1 MGNILK
7 LNRDESLELIQQLSD
22 DISNDYNI
30 SCHMNNH
37 MDTLSAATYSN
48 DKNTAYETEIGISEI
63 YNARNKFLPFISPK
77 IQDEDF
83 ARIILNMY
91 HEEMHIIQKNQ
102 IFQKERLS
110 DNEKAQ
116 LLSEI
121 ACMGDTDY
129 YLSNYKYSANEIQA
143 EQYGIMKCYEYLY
156 NKFQWTNPKQLE
168 FIVLNV
174 VNDKMMNY
182 TYFVS
187 RKEPFTSL
195 SGVNEAFN
203 KAYVQSFKELRTF
216 FIWMH
221 AENDIVKQ
229 YMQKHDEARDLW
241 NYVIDLSVQDP
252 LGQDACIAATVAKIN
267 KSVIVNRP
275 GLSDDDFSYSVIKQK
290 CSQRIRDAE
299 ELVRDIILSDI
310 HEDEYQ
316 T

>member
-1 MGNILK
+1 MDENNNAVSINI
-7 LNRDESLELIQQLSD
+7 
-22 DISNDYNI
+22 
-30 SCHMNNH
+30 
-37 MDTLSAATYSN
+37 
-48 DKNTAYETEIGISEI
+48 GVSEI
-63 YNARNKFLPFISPK
+63 YNAKNKFLPFVSPK

-91 HEEMHIIQKNQ
+91 HEEMHVIQKNQ
-102 IFQKERLS
+102 MFQKERLS

-129 YLSNYKYSANEIQA
+129 YLSNYKYNTNEIQA

-156 NKFQWTNPKQLE
+156 NKFQWADPGQLE
-168 FIVLNV
+168 SIVLNV
-174 VNDKMMNY
+174 VNDKMINY

-187 RKEPFTSL
+187 QREPFTSL

-221 AENDIVKQ
+221 AENDAVKQ
-229 YMQKHDEARDLW
+229 YMQKHDEARGLW
-241 NYVIDLSVQDP
+241 NYVTDPRTQDP
-252 LGQDACIAATVAKIN
+252 LGQDACVAATVAKID
-267 KSVIVNRP
+267 KSVTVNRP
-275 GLSDDDFSYSVIKQK
+275 GLSDDDFSYSIIKQK

-299 ELVRDIILSDI
+299 ELLRNMILSDV